1 MAPSVAEMVSGDA
14 ALRSFAQ
21 GFDYLLQDLGA
32 LPLDG
37 LSRNDELWSGL
48 AALRYAF
55 RGRSGAA
62 VLERILR
69 GLRDGSTF
77 ERQALGYIVQV
88 WDVAYRDLE
97 TAARAAKPE
106 RWEAVMG
113 ELAQELIGRGRAE
126 GRAAGIAEG
135 MAEGR
140 VAGLVRLLERRFG
153 PLQARVLDRI
163 EGAPLDRIEAWF
175 DAAIDAPSLSDVFDD
190 RSRH

>member
-1 MAPSVAEMVSGDA
+1 MVGSGGA
-14 ALRSFAQ
+14 ALRV
-21 GFDYLLQDLGA
+21 
-32 LPLDG
+32 
-37 LSRNDELWSGL
+37 SR
-48 AALRYAF
+48 AF
-55 RGRSGAA
+55 GAA

-97 TAARAAKPE
+97 AAARAAKPE
-106 RWEAVMG
+106 RWDAVMG

-126 GRAAGIAEG
+126 GRAAGITEG
-135 MAEGR
+135 EARGR

-153 PLQARVLDRI
+153 PLPAR
-163 EGAPLDRIEAWF
+163 ALDRIEAWF